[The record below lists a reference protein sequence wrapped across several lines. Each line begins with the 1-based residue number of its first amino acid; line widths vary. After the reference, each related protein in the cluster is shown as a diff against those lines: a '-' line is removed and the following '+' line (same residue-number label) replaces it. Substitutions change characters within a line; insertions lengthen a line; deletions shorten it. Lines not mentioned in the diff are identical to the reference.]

1 MHPLYKESRAALIRK
16 CNETGL
22 TISGKKCYL
31 VQCIAES
38 EGGTSDWKFL
48 TERDLYDGNKSSIS
62 STTAGL
68 IKLSVAHLRAILRHH
83 NVLEVGIKDEL
94 LARVGLFK
102 GDQPEASFSRERL
115 CVFHYISVTKEIYG
129 HQ

>member
-94 LARVGLFK
+94 VARVDLFK
-102 GDQPEASFSRERL
+102 RDQPEASFSRERL